1 VGITTIDQR
10 HFPRVSQSVRSCS
23 AGAAQQPRRQG
34 LDNSTERS
42 WARSK
47 DRIAAFAAAASVGSS
62 RVSKFASVLVA
73 ASLALAIF
81 TGSAA
86 ALAAD
91 PEDSVRNLYET
102 LLRTIKEGRILGESG
117 RFARI
122 EPVIHRLFD
131 IPLMARLAVGAS
143 WSTLSPAQQQQVT
156 AAFGNY
162 ISATYAE
169 RFDNYAGQ
177 QMEVAGHQPSG
188 SGVIVR
194 TRIVKSSGEA
204 VSIEYLMR
212 QNDGAWQITDVYL
225 DGSISQLATQR
236 SEFGAILRRD
246 GFDGLL
252 ATLHRKVNLLTGTI
266 AKAS

>member
-1 VGITTIDQR
+1 MSRD
-10 HFPRVSQSVRSCS
+10 
-23 AGAAQQPRRQG
+23 
-34 LDNSTERS
+34 
-42 WARSK
+42 W
-47 DRIAAFAAAASVGSS
+47 IAVVAAALSVGSS
-62 RVSKFASVLVA
+62 RVAGVASVIFA
-73 ASLALAIF
+73 ASLALAIL
-81 TGSAA
+81 TGQAA
-86 ALAAD
+86 ALASD
-91 PEDSVRNLYET
+91 PEDSVRSLYDT
-102 LLRTIKEGRILGESG
+102 LLGTMKQGRILGESG

-131 IPLMARLAVGAS
+131 IPFMARLAVGAS

-236 SEFGAILRRD
+236 SEFAAIMRRE

-252 ATLHRKVNLLTGTI
+252 ATLNRKISLLTGNV

>member
-1 VGITTIDQR
+1 MSRD
-10 HFPRVSQSVRSCS
+10 
-23 AGAAQQPRRQG
+23 
-34 LDNSTERS
+34 
-42 WARSK
+42 W
-47 DRIAAFAAAASVGSS
+47 IAVVAAALSVGSS
-62 RVSKFASVLVA
+62 RVAGVASVIFA
-73 ASLALAIF
+73 ASLALAIL
-81 TGSAA
+81 TGQAA
-86 ALAAD
+86 ALAPD
-91 PEDSVRNLYET
+91 PEDSVRSLYDT
-102 LLRTIKEGRILGESG
+102 LLGTMKQGRILGESG

-131 IPLMARLAVGAS
+131 IPFMARLAVGAS

-236 SEFGAILRRD
+236 SEFAAIMRRE

-252 ATLHRKVNLLTGTI
+252 ATLNRKISLLTGNV